1 MLCDFEFRNNNLII
15 SYIDKHGQIRLKY
28 KPWSR
33 PTKFIKT
40 GDDDPEKSGRYVC
53 WSGESVKEI
62 YTKYPNKYSIYDFID
77 NLEEDEKSEI
87 YDYNEPDIFFV
98 DIENEILDKKPEPH
112 LAESAIQTISIVNK
126 NKILVIGTEP
136 LSESQIEAIES
147 DINLHFKKFETNY
160 KFKYIQ
166 YKNEYDLI
174 YNFFNKLVPKMPVI
188 TGWNVVDYD
197 WVFLVARA
205 RKIGVD
211 PDVASFTKKMNQ
223 PFNFNG
229 GGNSGKYGNK
239 MNYAEIPAHRIIV
252 DYMELFKKW
261 DTSVKVKESLSL
273 DFASEKI
280 LGTEVKKIN
289 YEGDLK
295 RLHRE
300 DYKKFVFYNAVDS
313 CLVQRI
319 HVKMKYVDILY
330 GMAVLGKIKVKDA
343 ISTLALTEGILRE
356 KLRDQKNIVLVR
368 EEQTDAYA
376 DEGGGDAIKGGWV
389 KEPVR
394 GMATWTCCFDFAS
407 LYPTTMRQFNI
418 SADSYK
424 GQQVK
429 GKEYSIFNG
438 HQLMIDPDD
447 IVTLNGSVFKK
458 EVGVVT
464 QVMGEVYSDRKK
476 WKKVMFQ
483 KHEELEKL
491 KEELK
496 LLEDSVI

>member
-1 MLCDFEFRNNNLII
+1 MLVDTEFRNGNLII
-15 SYIDKHGQIRLKY
+15 SYIDKSGQIKLKY

-33 PTKFIKT
+33 PTKFITT
-40 GDDDPEKSGRYVC
+40 GDDDPEKSGRYVT
-53 WSGESVKEI
+53 WDGKSVKEI

-77 NLEEDEKSEI
+77 NLSADEKEEI
-87 YDYNEPDIFFV
+87 YGYSDADIFFV

-126 NKILVIGTEP
+126 NKVLVIGTES
-136 LSESQIEAIES
+136 LDSKQIESIES
-147 DINLHFKKFETNY
+147 DINIHFKKFEINY
-160 KFKYIQ
+160 TFKYIQ
-166 YKNEYDLI
+166 YKNEFDLL

-188 TGWNVVDYD
+188 TGWNFIDYD

-211 PDVASFTKKMNQ
+211 PSVASFTKKMNI
-223 PFNFNG
+223 PFNFN
-229 GGNSGKYGNK
+229 SVGKQ
-239 MNYAEIPAHRIIV
+239 NYSEMPAHRVIV
-252 DYMELFKKW
+252 DYMELFSKW
-261 DTSVKVKESLSL
+261 DQSVKVKESQSL
-273 DFASEKI
+273 DFVSEKI
-280 LGTEVKKIN
+280 LGLRKIN

-300 DYKKFVFYNAVDS
+300 DYKKFVYYNAVDS

-356 KLRDQKNIVLVR
+356 KLRNQKNIVLVR
-368 EEQTDAYA
+368 DEQTDDYGEGA
-376 DEGGGDAIKGGWV
+376 DSIKGGWV
-389 KEPVR
+389 KDPVR
-394 GMATWTCCFDFAS
+394 GMATWTCCFDFSS

-429 GKEYSIFNG
+429 GKDYSIFNG
-438 HQLMIDPDD
+438 HQLMINDDD
-447 IVTLNGSVFKK
+447 IVTLNGSVFKH
-458 EVGVVT
+458 EDGVVT
-464 QVMGEVYSDRKK
+464 QVMGEVYADRKK
-476 WKKVMFQ
+476 WKKVMME
-483 KHEELEKL
+483 KHVELENL

-496 LLEDSVI
+496 KLEETPL

>member
-1 MLCDFEFRNNNLII
+1 MLVDYEFRNNNLII
-15 SYIDKHGQIRLKY
+15 SYIDKSGVIKLKY
-28 KPWSR
+28 KPWNR
-33 PTKFIKT
+33 PTKFITT
-40 GDDDPEKSGRYVC
+40 GDDDPEKSGRFVTWDGRSC
-53 WSGESVKEI
+53 KEI

-77 NLEEDEKSEI
+77 NLPADEREEI
-87 YDYNEPDIFFV
+87 YSYNEPDIFFV

-126 NKILVIGTEP
+126 NRILVIGTEP
-136 LSESQIEAIES
+136 LSPQQIESVES
-147 DINLHFKKFETNY
+147 DINIHFKKFETKY
-160 KFKYIQ
+160 IFKYIQ
-166 YKNEYDLI
+166 YKNEYDLLF
-174 YNFFNKLVPKMPVI
+174 NFFNKLVPKMPVI
-188 TGWNVVDYD
+188 TGWNFLDYD

-211 PDVASFTKKMNQ
+211 PEVASFTKKLNQ
-223 PFNFNG
+223 PFNFNAM
-229 GGNSGKYGNK
+229 GKQ
-239 MNYAEIPAHRIIV
+239 NYVEMPAHRVIV
-252 DYMELFKKW
+252 DYMELFSKW

-280 LGTEVKKIN
+280 LGKEVKKIN

-330 GMAVLGKIKVKDA
+330 GMAVLGKIRIKDA

-368 EEQTDAYA
+368 DEHVDEYGDTDSAS
-376 DEGGGDAIKGGWV
+376 IKGGWV
-389 KEPVR
+389 KEPIR

-407 LYPTTMRQFNI
+407 LYPTTMREFNI

-429 GKEYSIFNG
+429 GKDYSIFNG
-438 HQLMIDPDD
+438 HQLMIDKED

-458 EVGVVT
+458 ENGVVT
-464 QVMGEVYSDRKK
+464 QTMTEVYSDRKK
-476 WKKVMFQ
+476 WKKVMMQ

-491 KEELK
+491 KIELK
-496 LLEDSVI
+496 NLEDSSL

>member
-1 MLCDFEFRNNNLII
+1 MLVDHEYRSNNLII
-15 SYIDKHGQIRLKY
+15 SFIDKSGQIKLKY
-28 KPWSR
+28 KNWPR
-33 PTKFIKT
+33 PTKFIKC
-40 GDDDPEKSGRYVC
+40 GDDDKEKSGKYVC

-62 YTKYPNKYSIYDFID
+62 YTKYPNRYSVYDFID
-77 NLEEDEKSEI
+77 SFSEEEKEEI
-87 YDYNEPDIFFV
+87 YGYQEPDIFFV
-98 DIENEILDKKPEPH
+98 DIENEILDSKPMPH
-112 LAESAIQTISIVNK
+112 LAQGAIQSISIVNK
-126 NKILVIGTEP
+126 NKVLVIGTEP
-136 LSESQIEAIES
+136 LDSKVVESIES
-147 DINLHFKKFETNY
+147 DINNHFKKFETDY

-166 YKNEYDLI
+166 YRNEYDLLN
-174 YNFFNKLVPKMPVI
+174 NFFNKLVPKMSVI
-188 TGWNVVDYD
+188 TGWNFIDYD
-197 WVFLVARA
+197 WTYLVARA

-211 PDVASFTKKMNQ
+211 PEVASFTKKLYQ
-223 PFNFNG
+223 PFNFN
-229 GGNSGKYGNK
+229 SAGKQD
-239 MNYAEIPAHRIIV
+239 YAEMPAHRIIV
-252 DYMELFKKW
+252 DYMELFAKW

-280 LGTEVKKIN
+280 LGIKKIN

-319 HVKMKYVDILY
+319 HMKMKYIDILY

-356 KLRDQKNIVLVR
+356 KLREQKNIVLIR
-368 EEQTDAYA
+368 DEQS
-376 DEGGGDAIKGGWV
+376 DEFVDTEAASIKGGWV

-429 GKEYSIFNG
+429 GKNYALFNG
-438 HQLMIDPDD
+438 HQIPIEETD
-447 IVTLNGSVFKK
+447 IVTLNGSVFKN
-458 EVGVVT
+458 EQGVVT
-464 QVMGEVYSDRKK
+464 QVMGEVYADRKK
-476 WKKVMFQ
+476 WKKVMFE
-483 KHEELEKL
+483 KHEELERL
-491 KEELK
+491 KEEIK
-496 LLEDSVI
+496 KLEDTPL

>member
-1 MLCDFEFRNNNLII
+1 MLVDYEFRNSNII
-15 SYIDKHGQIRLKY
+15 LSYIDKTGQIKLKY
-28 KPWSR
+28 KPWQR
-33 PTKFIKT
+33 PTKFITT
-40 GDDDPEKSGRYVC
+40 GDDDPEKSGRFVT
-53 WSGESVKEI
+53 WDGRAVKEI
-62 YTKYPNKYSIYDFID
+62 YTKYPNKYSVYDFID
-77 NLEEDEKSEI
+77 NLPEEERNDI
-87 YDYNEPDIFFV
+87 YGYNEPDIWFI

-112 LAESAIQTISIVNK
+112 LAESAIQSISIVNK
-126 NKILVIGTEP
+126 NRILVIGTEP
-136 LSESQIEAIES
+136 LNATQSESVES
-147 DINLHFKKFETNY
+147 DINNHFKKFETKY

-166 YKNEYDLI
+166 YKNEYDLLF
-174 YNFFNKLVPKMPVI
+174 NFFNKLVPKMPVI
-188 TGWNVVDYD
+188 SGWFVIEYD

-211 PDVASFTKKMNQ
+211 PDVASFTKKMNV
-223 PFNFNG
+223 PFNFNAA
-229 GGNSGKYGNK
+229 GKQ
-239 MNYAEIPAHRIIV
+239 NYAEIPSHRVIV

-280 LGTEVKKIN
+280 LGKDVKKIN
-289 YEGDLK
+289 YEGDLT

-319 HVKMKYVDILY
+319 HMKMKYVDILY
-330 GMAVLGKIKVKDA
+330 GMAVLGKIRIKDA

-368 EEQTDAYA
+368 DEHVDEFGDTDAA
-376 DEGGGDAIKGGWV
+376 SIKGGWV

-429 GKEYSIFNG
+429 GKNYSIFNG
-438 HQLMIDPDD
+438 HQLMIGDDD
-447 IVTLNGSVFKK
+447 IVTLNGSVFRK

-476 WKKVMFQ
+476 WKKVMND
-483 KHEELEKL
+483 KHVELENL

-496 LLEDSVI
+496 KLEETPL

>member
-1 MLCDFEFRNNNLII
+1 MLCDYEFRNNNLII
-15 SYIDKHGQIRLKY
+15 SYIDKTGAIKLKY

-33 PTKFIKT
+33 PTKFITT
-40 GDDDPEKSGRYVC
+40 GDDDPEKSGRFVT
-53 WSGESVKEI
+53 WDGRAVKEI

-77 NLEEDEKSEI
+77 NLPDEERNEI
-87 YDYNEPDIFFV
+87 YEYNEPDIFFV

-126 NKILVIGTEP
+126 NRILVIGTEP
-136 LSESQIEAIES
+136 LNSNQIESIEQ
-147 DINLHFKKFETNY
+147 DINNHFKKFETKY
-160 KFKYIQ
+160 VFKYIQ
-166 YKNEYDLI
+166 YKNEFDLLF
-174 YNFFNKLVPKMPVI
+174 NFFNKLVPKMPVM
-188 TGWNVVDYD
+188 TGWNFIEYD
-197 WVFLVARA
+197 WVFLVSRA
-205 RKIGVD
+205 RKIGIE
-211 PDVASFTKKMNQ
+211 PEVASFTKKMNI
-223 PFNFNG
+223 PFSANP
-229 GGNSGKYGNK
+229 GKP
-239 MNYAEIPAHRIIV
+239 NYAEIPSHRVIV
-252 DYMELFKKW
+252 DYMELFSKW

-280 LGTEVKKIN
+280 LGKDVKKIN

-313 CLVQRI
+313 ALVQRI
-319 HVKMKYVDILY
+319 HIKMKYVDILY
-330 GMAVLGKIKVKDA
+330 GMAVLGKIRIKDA
-343 ISTLALTEGILRE
+343 ISTLALTEGILRN

-368 EEQTDAYA
+368 DEHVDEYGDTDSSS
-376 DEGGGDAIKGGWV
+376 IKGGWV

-429 GKEYSIFNG
+429 GKDYSIFNG
-438 HQLMIDPDD
+438 HQLMISDDD

-464 QVMGEVYSDRKK
+464 NVMGEVYSDRKK
-476 WKKVMFQ
+476 WKKVMME

-491 KEELK
+491 KTELK
-496 LLEDSVI
+496 NLEDTPL

>member
-1 MLCDFEFRNNNLII
+1 MLVDYEYLSNNLII
-15 SYIDKHGQIRLKY
+15 SYIDKNGQIKLKY

-40 GDDDPEKSGRYVC
+40 GEDDKEKSGKYVT
-53 WSGESVKEI
+53 WDGSSVKEI
-62 YTKYPNKYSIYDFID
+62 YTKYPNRYSVYDFID
-77 NLEEDEKSEI
+77 SFDKDERDEI
-87 YDYNEPDIFFV
+87 YEYNEPDIYFV

-112 LAESAIQTISIVNK
+112 LAESAVQTISIVNK
-126 NKILVIGTEP
+126 NKVLVIGTEP
-136 LSESQIEAIES
+136 LDSKQIENIEN
-147 DINLHFKKFETNY
+147 DINTHFKKFDSDY
-160 KFKYIQ
+160 KFKYVQ
-166 YKNEYDLI
+166 YKTEYDMLHA
-174 YNFFNKLVPKMPVI
+174 FFNKLVPKMSVI
-188 TGWNVVDYD
+188 TGWNFIDYD

-205 RKIGVD
+205 RRIGLE
-211 PDVASFTKKMNQ
+211 PEVASFTKKLNK
-223 PFNFNG
+223 PFNVNAM
-229 GGNSGKYGNK
+229 GKQ
-239 MNYAEIPAHRIIV
+239 NYAEIPYHRVIV

-261 DTSVKVKESLSL
+261 DQSVKVKESLSL

-280 LGTEVKKIN
+280 LGKEIKKLN
-289 YEGDLK
+289 YDGDLK

-300 DYKKFVFYNAVDS
+300 DYKKFVLYNAIDS

-319 HVKMKYVDILY
+319 HIKMKYVDILY
-330 GMAVLGKIKVKDA
+330 GMAVLGKINIKSA

-368 EEQTDAYA
+368 DEQS
-376 DEGGGDAIKGGWV
+376 DEFSTTEAEGIKGGWV

-407 LYPTTMRQFNI
+407 LYPTTMREFNI

-424 GQQVK
+424 GQKVK
-429 GKEYSIFNG
+429 GKDYSLFNG
-438 HQLMIDPDD
+438 HQLMIEDDD
-447 IVTLNGSVFKK
+447 IVCLNGSVFKN
-458 EVGVVT
+458 EQGVVT

-491 KEELK
+491 KDELK
-496 LLEDSVI
+496 ILEDTAL

>member
-1 MLCDFEFRNNNLII
+1 MLCDVEYRSNNLII
-15 SYIDKHGQIRLKY
+15 SYIDKSGQIKLKY
-28 KPWSR
+28 KNWSR

-40 GDDDPEKSGRYVC
+40 GEDDPEKSGRFVT
-53 WSGESVKEI
+53 WDGSSVKQI
-62 YTKYPNKYSIYDFID
+62 YTKYPNRYSIYDFID
-77 NLEEDEKSEI
+77 NLPKEEKDEI
-87 YDYNEPDIFFV
+87 YSYNEPDIFFV

-136 LSESQIEAIES
+136 LSQSQSESIES
-147 DINLHFKKFETNY
+147 DVNLHFKKFETKY
-160 KFKYIQ
+160 VFKYIQ
-166 YKNEYDLI
+166 YKNEYDLL

-188 TGWNVVDYD
+188 TGWNFLDYD

-205 RKIGVD
+205 RKIGVE
-211 PDVASFTKKMNQ
+211 PEVASFTKKLYQ
-223 PFNFNG
+223 PFNFTTT
-229 GGNSGKYGNK
+229 GKQ
-239 MNYAEIPAHRIIV
+239 NYAEMPAHRVIV
-252 DYMELFKKW
+252 DYMELFSKW

-280 LGTEVKKIN
+280 LGKEVKKIN

-300 DYKKFVFYNAVDS
+300 DYKKFVYYNAVDS

-319 HVKMKYVDILY
+319 HMKMKYVDILY
-330 GMAVLGKIKVKDA
+330 GMAVLGKIKIKDA

-368 EEQTDAYA
+368 DEQS
-376 DEGGGDAIKGGWV
+376 DELGESGGASIKGGWV

-429 GKEYSIFNG
+429 GKDYSIFNG
-438 HQLMIDPDD
+438 HQIMINEDD

-458 EVGVVT
+458 EKGVVT
-464 QVMGEVYSDRKK
+464 QVMGEVYADRKK
-476 WKKVMFQ
+476 WKKVMVQ

-496 LLEDSVI
+496 KLQDEPL

>member
-1 MLCDFEFRNNNLII
+1 MLVDYEYRSNNLIL
-15 SYIDKHGQIRLKY
+15 SFVDKSGQIKLRY
-28 KPWSR
+28 HSWPR
-33 PTKFIKT
+33 PTKFIKC
-40 GDDDPEKSGRYVC
+40 GDDDKEKSGRYIC
-53 WSGESVKEI
+53 WGGESVKEI
-62 YTKYPNKYSIYDFID
+62 YSKYPNKYSIYDFLD
-77 NLEEDEKSEI
+77 NLPEDEKEEI
-87 YDYNEPDIFFV
+87 YGYNEPDIFFI

-112 LAESAIQTISIVNK
+112 LAESAIQSISIVNK
-126 NKILVIGTEP
+126 NKVLVIGTEP
-136 LSESQIEAIES
+136 LTNEQIESIES
-147 DINLHFKKFETNY
+147 DINMHFKKFETNY
-160 KFKYIQ
+160 VFKYVY
-166 YKNEYDLI
+166 YKNEFDLL

-188 TGWNVVDYD
+188 TGWNVLSYD
-197 WVFLVARA
+197 WTFLVARA
-205 RKIGVD
+205 RKIGMD
-211 PDVASFTKKMNQ
+211 PSVASFTKKMNI
-223 PFNFNG
+223 PFNFNAA
-229 GGNSGKYGNK
+229 GKQ
-239 MNYAEIPAHRIIV
+239 NYAEMPAHRIIV
-252 DYMELFKKW
+252 DYMELFTKW
-261 DTSVKVKESLSL
+261 DQSVKVKESQSL

-280 LGTEVKKIN
+280 LGIKKIN

-319 HVKMKYVDILY
+319 HIKMKYVDILY
-330 GMAVLGKIKVKDA
+330 GMSVLGKIKVKDA

-368 EEQTDAYA
+368 DEHVDEYGDTDS
-376 DEGGGDAIKGGWV
+376 DGIKGGWV

-429 GKEYSIFNG
+429 GKNYSIFNG
-438 HQLMIDPDD
+438 RQIMIEPDD
-447 IVTLNGSVFKK
+447 IITLNGSVFKN

-476 WKKVMFQ
+476 WKKVMME
-483 KHEELEKL
+483 KHTELEKL

-496 LLEDSVI
+496 KLEETPL

>member
-1 MLCDFEFRNNNLII
+1 MLVDYEYRSNNLIL
-15 SYIDKHGQIRLKY
+15 SFVDKSGQIKLRY
-28 KPWSR
+28 YPWQR
-33 PTKFIKT
+33 PTKFIKC
-40 GDDDPEKSGRYVC
+40 GDDDKEKSGRYIC
-53 WSGESVKEI
+53 WGGESVKEI
-62 YTKYPNKYSIYDFID
+62 YSKYPNKYSIYDFID
-77 NLEEDEKSEI
+77 NLPKKEKEEI
-87 YDYNEPDIFFV
+87 YEYNEPDIFFV

-112 LAESAIQTISIVNK
+112 LAESAIQSISIVNK
-126 NKILVIGTEP
+126 NKVLVIGAEP
-136 LSESQIEAIES
+136 LSTVQIETIES
-147 DINLHFKKFETNY
+147 DINIHFKKFETNY
-160 KFKYIQ
+160 VFKYVY
-166 YKNEYDLI
+166 YKNEFDLL
-174 YNFFNKLVPKMPVI
+174 YNFFNKLVPRMPVM
-188 TGWNVVDYD
+188 TGWNYIHYD

-205 RKIGVD
+205 RKIGID
-211 PDVASFTKKMNQ
+211 PSVASFTKKMNI
-223 PFNFNG
+223 PFNFNAK
-229 GGNSGKYGNK
+229 GKQ
-239 MNYAEIPAHRIIV
+239 NYAEIPSHRIIV
-252 DYMELFKKW
+252 DYMELYSKW
-261 DTSVKVKESLSL
+261 DTSVKVKESESL
-273 DFASEKI
+273 DFVSEKI
-280 LGTEVKKIN
+280 LGIKKIN

-319 HVKMKYVDILY
+319 HLKMKYVDILY

-368 EEQTDAYA
+368 
-376 DEGGGDAIKGGWV
+376 DEHVDEYGDSDGASIKGGWV

-394 GMATWTCCFDFAS
+394 GMATWTACYDFAS

-429 GKEYSIFNG
+429 GKDYSIFNG
-438 HQLMIDPDD
+438 HQLMIDKDD

-458 EVGVVT
+458 EDGVVT

-476 WKKVMFQ
+476 WKKVMMQ
-483 KHEELEKL
+483 KHTELEKL

-496 LLEDSVI
+496 QLEETPL

>member
-1 MLCDFEFRNNNLII
+1 MLCDFEYRNNNLVI
-15 SYIDKHGQIRLKY
+15 SYVDNQGLIKLKY

-33 PTKFIKT
+33 VTKFIKC
-40 GDDDPEKSGRYVC
+40 GDDDPEKSGQYVTWDGSSTKC
-53 WSGESVKEI
+53 I
-62 YTKYPNKYSIYDFID
+62 YTRYPNKYSIYDFID
-77 NLEEDEKSEI
+77 SLPEDEKDEI
-87 YDYNEPDIFFV
+87 YSYNEPDIFFI
-98 DIENEILDKKPEPH
+98 DIENEILTSGKPQPH
-112 LAESAIQTISIVNK
+112 LAEGAIQSISIVNK

-136 LSESQIEAIES
+136 LNQSQVESIES
-147 DINLHFKKFETNY
+147 DVNIHFKKFETKY
-160 KFKYIQ
+160 IFKYIQ
-166 YKNEYDLI
+166 YKNEYDLLH
-174 YNFFNKLVPKMPVI
+174 NFFNKLVPKMPVLS
-188 TGWNVVDYD
+188 GWNFKNYD
-197 WVFLVARA
+197 WVYLVSRA

-211 PDVASFTKKMNQ
+211 PDVSSFTRKMNK
-223 PFNFNG
+223 PFSAVSN
-229 GGNSGKYGNK
+229 GKYGAK
-239 MNYAEIPAHRIIV
+239 IDYAEIPAHRIIV
-252 DYMELFKKW
+252 DYMELYSKW
-261 DTSVKVKESLSL
+261 DTSIKVKESDSL
-273 DFASEKI
+273 DFVSERV
-280 LGTEVKKIN
+280 LGKECKKVN
-289 YEGDLK
+289 YEGDLT

-300 DYKKFVFYNAVDS
+300 DYKKFIFYNAVDS

-319 HVKMKYVDILY
+319 HIKMKYVDILY

-368 EEQTDAYA
+368 DEHIDEYGDTDVSS
-376 DEGGGDAIKGGWV
+376 IKGGWV

-429 GKEYSIFNG
+429 GKNYSIFNG
-438 HQLMIDPDD
+438 HQIPIDPDD

-464 QVMGEVYSDRKK
+464 AVMGEVYNDRKK
-476 WKKVMFQ
+476 WKKVMMQ

-496 LLEDSVI
+496 KLEESPL

>member
-1 MLCDFEFRNNNLII
+1 MLCDYEFRNNNLII
-15 SYIDKHGQIRLKY
+15 SYIDKNGAIKLKY

-33 PTKFIKT
+33 PTKFITT
-40 GDDDPEKSGRYVC
+40 GDDDPEKSGRYVT
-53 WSGESVKEI
+53 WDGRSVKEI

-77 NLEEDEKSEI
+77 NLPADEREEI
-87 YDYNEPDIFFV
+87 YSYNEPDIFFV

-136 LSESQIEAIES
+136 LSQQQIESIES
-147 DINLHFKKFETNY
+147 DVNNHFKKFETKY
-160 KFKYIQ
+160 LFKYIQ
-166 YKNEYDLI
+166 YKNEFDLL

-188 TGWNVVDYD
+188 TGWNFIDYD

-223 PFNFNG
+223 PFNFASAG
-229 GGNSGKYGNK
+229 GGKFGNK
-239 MNYAEIPAHRIIV
+239 ANYAEIPAHRVIV
-252 DYMELFKKW
+252 DYMELFTKW
-261 DTSVKVKESLSL
+261 DTSVKVKESQSL
-273 DFASEKI
+273 DFVSEKV
-280 LGTEVKKIN
+280 LGNEVKKVN

-319 HVKMKYVDILY
+319 HIKMKYVDILY
-330 GMAVLGKIKVKDA
+330 GMAVLGKIRIKDA

-368 EEQTDAYA
+368 DEQVD
-376 DEGGGDAIKGGWV
+376 DFGDTAAASIKGGWV

-429 GKEYSIFNG
+429 GKNYSIFNG
-438 HQLMIDPDD
+438 HQLMIADND
-447 IVTLNGSVFKK
+447 IVTLNGSVFKN

-476 WKKVMFQ
+476 WKKVMFE

-496 LLEDSVI
+496 KLQDEPI

>member
-1 MLCDFEFRNNNLII
+1 MLCDVEYRNNNLII
-15 SYIDKHGQIRLKY
+15 SYIDKSGQIKLKY

-40 GDDDPEKSGRYVC
+40 GEDDPEKSGRFVT
-53 WSGESVKEI
+53 WNGESVKEI
-62 YTKYPNKYSIYDFID
+62 YTKYPNRYSVYDFID
-77 NLEEDEKSEI
+77 NLPAEEKDEI
-87 YDYNEPDIFFV
+87 YSYNEPDIFFV

-136 LSESQIEAIES
+136 LSQSQSESIES
-147 DINLHFKKFETNY
+147 DVNLYFKKFETKY
-160 KFKYIQ
+160 TFKYIQ
-166 YKNEYDLI
+166 YKNEFDLLN
-174 YNFFNKLVPKMPVI
+174 NFFNKLVPKMPVI
-188 TGWNVVDYD
+188 TGWNFLDYD

-205 RKIGVD
+205 RKIGVE
-211 PDVASFTKKMNQ
+211 PEVASFTKKLYQ
-223 PFNFNG
+223 PFNFNPA
-229 GGNSGKYGNK
+229 GKQ
-239 MNYAEIPAHRIIV
+239 NYAEMPAHRVIV
-252 DYMELFKKW
+252 DYMELFSKW

-280 LGTEVKKIN
+280 LGKEVKKIN

-300 DYKKFVFYNAVDS
+300 DYKKFVYYNAVDS

-330 GMAVLGKIKVKDA
+330 GMAVLGKIKIKDA

-368 EEQTDAYA
+368 DEQADEYA
-376 DEGGGDAIKGGWV
+376 DSGGASIKGGWV

-429 GKEYSIFNG
+429 GKDYAIFNG
-438 HQLMIDPDD
+438 HQIMINDDD

-464 QVMGEVYSDRKK
+464 AVMGEVYADRKK
-476 WKKVMFQ
+476 WKKIMGQ

-491 KEELK
+491 KAELK
-496 LLEDSVI
+496 ALEDSTL